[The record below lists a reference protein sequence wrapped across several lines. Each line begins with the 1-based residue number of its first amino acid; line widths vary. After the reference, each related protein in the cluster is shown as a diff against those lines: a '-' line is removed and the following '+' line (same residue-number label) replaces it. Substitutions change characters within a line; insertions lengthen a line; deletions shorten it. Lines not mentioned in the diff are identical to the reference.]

1 MRKVS
6 EPRRFTT
13 DEVEVSRVAYV
24 VEASDIGKTQKNYLG
39 QEPYTFQEDDVGRL
53 LEVVKNKSPG
63 AMSWR
68 FGSMFNDLVAEYPE
82 TKPYLGAPS
91 AGE

>member
-6 EPRRFTT
+6 DARRHQV
-13 DEVEVSRVAYV
+13 DEVEVTRVAYV
-24 VEASDIGKTQKNYLG
+24 VEASDVGKTQKNYLG
-39 QEPYTFQEDDVGRL
+39 QGPYTFQADDVGRV

-68 FGSMFNDLVAEYPE
+68 FGSMFNDITAQFPE
-82 TKPYLGAPS
+82 TKPYIGAPS
-91 AGE
+91 AQE